1 MSRSHEELE
10 VFQMAHA
17 LVRRVYA
24 ASAGFPVAERFA
36 LQSQVRRAATSV
48 PTNIVEGAGRY
59 SRADF
64 IHFLT
69 IAAGSAA
76 EAQYLCRLSAELGFM
91 QPELST
97 QLFHDYDR
105 VRRALSGL
113 IRHLKSTAAAPSHP
127 RPPSPPSH
135 PFFSP

>member
-1 MSRSHEELE
+1 
-10 VFQMAHA
+10 MAHA

-24 ASAGFPVAERFA
+24 GSTGFPVAERFA
-36 LQSQVRRAATSV
+36 LQSQLRRAAVSV

-59 SRADF
+59 SRPDF
-64 IHFLT
+64 IHFLS

-76 EAQYLCRLSAELGFM
+76 EAQYLCRLSGDLGFM
-91 QPELST
+91 PGQVSLELVA
-97 QLFHDYDR
+97 DYDR

-113 IRHLKSTAAAPSHP
+113 MRHLRSASQRSPSP
-127 RPPSPPSH
+127 PSQPSPPSH

>member
-36 LQSQVRRAATSV
+36 LQSQLRRAATSV

-64 IHFLT
+64 VHFLT

-76 EAQYLCRLSAELGFM
+76 EAQYLCRLSAELGFI
-91 QPELST
+91 QPELGT
-97 QLFHDYDR
+97 QLFHDYGR

-113 IRHLKSTAAAPSHP
+113 IRHLKGTAPSHP